1 MHPIRSHDAL
11 FRFVFGDAET
21 LAELLRAQLPG
32 EVAAAIDWASLRP
45 ADRDFV
51 DEVLQE
57 RRSDLL
63 FEVDLHGRPA
73 LLHVLCDHK
82 SDDERF
88 TALQLVR
95 YTVRILDRWLLD
107 HEGAKWLPPVLAIV
121 VHHGDRPWASPRNLA
136 DLHELQEHRGLHGQ
150 HGPARSARL
159 ALRTFLQP
167 YLLRSGFLL
176 VDLAA
181 MDESAIDAMRLSA
194 VGALTLRFLQF
205 LRRSDPAE
213 SATLIA
219 GWTHLVAELLDHPRG
234 RNVITALFS
243 WYLAGV
249 PDRRETLRT
258 VMNKIE
264 EENPPMRSA
273 LDLLLDMGHER
284 GLKEGLERG
293 VAQGVQQGLAVLRTV
308 LQNLLQ
314 ARFGPLD
321 AHHAAQL
328 SAADTEE
335 LRAIGERLATATSLH
350 DVFA

>member
-1 MHPIRSHDAL
+1 MARAVTERAMHPIRSHDTL

-95 YTVRILDRWLLD
+95 YTVRILDRWLLEHD
-107 HEGAKWLPPVLAIV
+107 GAKWLPPVLAIV
-121 VHHGDRPWASPRNLA
+121 VHHGDRAWASPRNLA
-136 DLHELQEHRGLHGQ
+136 DLHELQGR
-150 HGPARSARL
+150 HGPSRL
-159 ALRTFLQP
+159 SLRTFLQP

-181 MDESAIDAMRLSA
+181 MDEVAIDAMRLSA

-205 LRRSDPAE
+205 LRRSDPAQ

-219 GWTHLVAELLDHPRG
+219 GWTHLVAELLEHPRG
-234 RNVITALFS
+234 RDVVTALFS
-243 WYLAGV
+243 WFLAGV
-249 PDRRETLRT
+249 PDHRETLRT
-258 VMNKIE
+258 VMNKID

-284 GLKEGLERG
+284 GLKQA
-293 VAQGVQQGLAVLRTV
+293 AQMADDLLRDM
-308 LQNLLQ
+308 LLRQ
-314 ARFGPLD
+314 LRARFGEPDPDHVLR
-321 AHHAAQL
+321 
-328 SAADTEE
+328 
-335 LRAIGERLATATSLH
+335 LRAANTAELQGLGTRLATAATLG
-350 DVFA
+350 DVFPD

>member
-21 LAELLRAQLPG
+21 LAELLRAQLSD

-95 YTVRILDRWLLD
+95 YTVRILDRWLLEHD
-107 HEGAKWLPPVLAIV
+107 GAKWLPPVLAVV
-121 VHHGDRPWASPRNLA
+121 VHHGDRPWASPRSLA
-136 DLHELQEHRGLHGQ
+136 DLHDLQGRDE
-150 HGPARSARL
+150 PARSS
-159 ALRTFLQP
+159 LRTFLQP

-176 VDLAA
+176 IDLAA
-181 MDESAIDAMRLSA
+181 MDEAAIDAMRLSA

-205 LRRSDPAE
+205 LRRSDPAQ
-213 SATLIA
+213 SASLIA
-219 GWTHLVAELLDHPRG
+219 GWTYLVAELLEYPRG
-234 RNVITALFS
+234 RDVITALFS
-243 WYLAGV
+243 WFLAGV

-258 VMNKIE
+258 VMNKID

-284 GLKEGLERG
+284 GLKEGL
-293 VAQGVQQGLAVLRTV
+293 AVLRSV
-308 LQNLLQ
+308 LQSQLQ
-314 ARFGPLD
+314 ARFGPLGE
-321 AHHAAQL
+321 HHTEQL
-328 SAADTEE
+328 SVATAEE
-335 LRAIGERLATATSLH
+335 LRAIGERLATATSPH
-350 DVFA
+350 DVFAADGKR